1 MCHKGE
7 GRSCRGYSDARS
19 EKGLSNNL
27 IDFHGVARR
36 RISLVRQTEVAEC
49 GLACIAMIAGYYG
62 ARYDTASMRR
72 SFEPS
77 LRGATLKSLIAV
89 ADRVGLAA
97 RAVRCEPEALA
108 DLTLPC
114 VLHWKMTHYVVLE
127 RVEKRGYF
135 IHDPEGESR
144 WFSDTDVSRS
154 FTGIAL
160 ELTPTNDFE
169 QGDRRKLLKLHQ
181 LWGRMTGL
189 KRSLIQI
196 FVLSFIVQ
204 IFLLITPLFLQFS
217 VDSLL
222 PSGDLWML
230 AALTVA
236 FSILAIIN
244 GSASFLKDVVALR
257 ASSTIGFG
265 ISSNVARRMT
275 RLPVDWFTKRHVG
288 DVTARFLSVN
298 PIKDGITNVTVTLFF
313 DIIILIAVAV
323 IMFTYS
329 GYLATIAIA
338 AVLLYSIVKW
348 ATYAELKSNEEEV
361 IDTKAKEQTVLIE
374 TLRGIATLR
383 LYSSETG
390 RHHQWRQRLA
400 EATNSTFRLARL
412 RSLQK
417 AISAGISGVEN
428 VLTIYLGVRAVL
440 SETMSV
446 GMLFAFLS
454 YKAIFVAKSVS
465 VVDQVNS
472 LSMFSLHLERLSDIA
487 LADEDPCFVAQPTA
501 SSDLRGSIELRGVS
515 FRYSENDPLVLDNV
529 SMKIEPG
536 EHVAI
541 TGPSGCGKST
551 LVKILLGLAFPTSGD
566 VIVDGLPL
574 VRFGILNYRR
584 QIGAV
589 LQDDTLFAGSI
600 AGNIALFDEVYEL
613 DRIASAASGAAIAE
627 DIEAMPMRYDT
638 LVGDMGSALSG
649 GQRQRILLARALYR
663 DPKVLIID
671 EGTSHLD
678 SARER
683 IVNRYISDQGI
694 TRIIVAHRKETI
706 EAADRVVIMQNGRIL

>member
-1 MCHKGE
+1 M
-7 GRSCRGYSDARS
+7 SSS
-19 EKGLSNNL
+19 F

-62 ARYDTASMRR
+62 ARHDTASMRR
-72 SFEPS
+72 SFDPS
-77 LRGATLKSLIAV
+77 LRGATLKSLIAF

-144 WFSDTDVSRS
+144 WFSDVDVSRS

-196 FVLSFIVQ
+196 FVLSSIVQ
-204 IFLLITPLFLQFS
+204 VFLLITPLFLQFS

-265 ISSNVARRMT
+265 ISSNLARRMT

-288 DVTARFLSVN
+288 EVTARFLSVN
-298 PIKDGITNVTVTLFF
+298 PIKDGITDVTVTLFF
-313 DIIILIAVAV
+313 DIIILIAVSV

-329 GYLATIAIA
+329 GYLTTIAIA
-338 AVLLYSIVKW
+338 AVLLYSIFKW
-348 ATYAELKSNEEEV
+348 MTYAELKANEEDV
-361 IDTKAKEQTVLIE
+361 IDTKAKEQTLLIE
-374 TLRGIATLR
+374 TIRGIATLR

-390 RHHQWRQRLA
+390 RRHQWRQRLA

-417 AISAGISGVEN
+417 AVSAGISGVEN

-465 VVDQVNS
+465 IVDKVNG

-501 SSDLRGSIELRGVS
+501 HSNLTGSIELRGVS
-515 FRYSENDPLVLDNV
+515 FRYSDTDPLVLDNV
-529 SMKIEPG
+529 SLKIEPG

-574 VRFGILNYRR
+574 ARFGILNYRR

-600 AGNIALFDEVYEL
+600 AGNIALFDGVYDL

-649 GQRQRILLARALYR
+649 GQRQRVLLARALYR

-683 IVNRYISDQGI
+683 LVNRYISDQGI

-706 EAADRVVIMQNGRIL
+706 EAADRVIIMQDGHIL